1 MSKRFTKGLTIGF
14 EEETY
19 TITEPTGV
27 QTIQTVCMVI
37 LQGTLGRDLT
47 VRPVT
52 NDGTARSKNYSIDYL
67 TLTPLSLYL
76 CLLLHPSYALMYQ
89 IN

>member
-19 TITEPTGV
+19 TVTEPTGV

-52 NDGTARSKNYSIDYL
+52 NDGTATSKNYSNFNSIISL
-67 TLTPLSLYL
+67 PLLVGS
-76 CLLLHPSYALMYQ
+76 S
-89 IN
+89 

>member
-1 MSKRFTKGLTIGF
+1 MFFKFFTKGLTIGF

-47 VRPVT
+47 VRPIT
-52 NDGTARSKNYSIDYL
+52 NDGTATSNDYYSI
-67 TLTPLSLYL
+67 YL
-76 CLLLHPSYALMYQ
+76 CTQSIPQFNSIVSLPLLIASS
-89 IN
+89 

>member
-1 MSKRFTKGLTIGF
+1 MSKFFTKGLTIGF

-27 QTIQTVCMVI
+27 QTIQIVCMVI

-52 NDGTARSKNYSIDYL
+52 NDGTATSKNSLVIISNISL
-67 TLTPLSLYL
+67 PLLVDS
-76 CLLLHPSYALMYQ
+76 S
-89 IN
+89 